1 MGAICTGIQ
10 VVTGLTGAIKQ
21 KNASDKAAEKAQ
33 AAANFNAEMIERDIG
48 LLERQRGII
57 NAQFGIDKIR
67 NREEFE
73 RFVQS
78 EVRANTGY
86 AGFDMHMGTPL
97 TTLRINAREFDY
109 EAAVNEFNNE
119 MINMQ
124 ISDAQEEA
132 RLNSK
137 LARMEGG
144 SAAASLRAQGTA
156 SLISGLGQ
164 VAQLGYE
171 RNFLG
176 SGQSFA
182 STYRPPSRSRS
193 LIG

>member
-182 STYRPPSRSRS
+182 STYRPPSRLRS

>member
-109 EAAVNEFNNE
+109 EASVNEFNNE

>member
-48 LLERQRGII
+48 LLERHRGII

-67 NREEFE
+67 NRDEFE
-73 RFVQS
+73 RFVQG

-109 EAAVNEFNNE
+109 QAAVNEFNNE
-119 MINMQ
+119 MTNMQ
-124 ISDAQEEA
+124 ISDEQENA
-132 RLNSK
+132 RLNAK

-144 SAAASLRAQGTA
+144 GAAASLRAQGTA

>member
-1 MGAICTGIQ
+1 M
-10 VVTGLTGAIKQ
+10 
-21 KNASDKAAEKAQ
+21 S
-33 AAANFNAEMIERDIG
+33 R
-48 LLERQRGII
+48 
-57 NAQFGIDKIR
+57 
-67 NREEFE
+67 
-73 RFVQS
+73 
-78 EVRANTGY
+78 
-86 AGFDMHMGTPL
+86 GTPL
-97 TTLRINAREFDY
+97 AVLRINAREFDY
-109 EAAVNEFNNE
+109 QAAVSEFNNE
-119 MINMQ
+119 MTNMQ
-124 ISDAQEEA
+124 ISDEQENA
-132 RLNSK
+132 RLNAE

-144 SAAASLRAQGTA
+144 GAAASLRAQGTA